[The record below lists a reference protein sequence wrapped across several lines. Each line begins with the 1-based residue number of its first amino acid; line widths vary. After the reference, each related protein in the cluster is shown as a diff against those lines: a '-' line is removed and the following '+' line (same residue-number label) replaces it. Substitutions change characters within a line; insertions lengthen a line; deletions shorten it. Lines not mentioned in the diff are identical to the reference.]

1 MISIKALQ
9 TKKAFALDILFGNRQ
24 IWLQKE
30 QLMYHKEL
38 DISHEVSRSDVIKF
52 ADKYNCSCTLLQEY
66 GPAGGNP
73 LYLFSSKSK
82 QNLEDLQ
89 NNIIGA

>member
-1 MISIKALQ
+1 
-9 TKKAFALDILFGNRQ
+9 
-24 IWLQKE
+24 
-30 QLMYHKEL
+30 MYNKEL
-38 DISHEVSRSDVIKF
+38 DISHEVSKSDVIKF
-52 ADKYNCSCTLLQEY
+52 ADKYNCSCILLQEY

-89 NNIIGA
+89 NNIKGA